1 MAARLVDAVAALLV
15 GPVYATERVSEGVR
29 KVELVLVN
37 EAYQNS
43 SR

>member
-15 GPVYATERVSEGVR
+15 GPVYATERVSERVR
-29 KVELVLVN
+29 KLELVLVHI
-37 EAYQNS
+37 ADQNS